1 MEGAQLGFNESGDP
15 LNHIYLGMGVVA
27 SGRVA
32 HKGAHLLWGRNFR
45 MGSIDGSALKLAL
58 HGGRAH
64 RHHGSLGLG
73 DISPGGRVGP
83 IKALGGWLGGMSEVL
98 VVGRIAG
105 GGVWVVVEREGV
117 GPGIGALHFGHRVLG
132 VGIPRF
138 EIGIAVIPG
147 GVALPVPCRIV
158 LAEPVTVLAEPG
170 IVVVIPLV
178 RPSVHQNII
187 KLIIFIYDHLF
198 IRNRVHS
205 FSLISQRIKSL

>member
-32 HKGAHLLWGRNFR
+32 HKGAHLLGGRNIR
-45 MGSIDGSALKLAL
+45 VGSIDGSALKLTL

-64 RHHGSLGLG
+64 RHHGSFGLG
-73 DISPGGRVGP
+73 DISPGRRVGP
-83 IKALGGWLGGMSEVL
+83 IKALGGWLGGMPEVL
-98 VVGRIAG
+98 VVGIAG
-105 GGVWVVVEREGV
+105 GGVGVVVEWEGV
-117 GPGIGALHFGHRVLG
+117 RPGIGALHFRHRVFG

-138 EIGIAVIPG
+138 EVGIAVIPA
-147 GVALPVPCRIV
+147 GVGLPIPCRIV

-178 RPSVHQNII
+178 GPSVHQNII
-187 KLIIFIYDHLF
+187 KLNIFIYDDLF
-198 IRNRVHS
+198 IRNLIHS